1 MRHSSA
7 DHVGHSR
14 NRSVPQ
20 PCKQPV
26 DSADQ
31 FSQHGHSDKDC
42 CSQLGS
48 SVSAFSDMQMSSPAE
63 VQLESD
69 LQCEERHQFLSSP
82 QDSNTSALS
91 YHDPGRFCSPQL
103 GNRHSGTRSPRLEHS
118 RPSPSEVP
126 TEALWDSESVAC
138 HGQSH
143 ALVPLACC
151 CASVLTFEMPCTV
164 FFYTLIISGCT

>member
-1 MRHSSA
+1 MHPSSA
-7 DHVGHSR
+7 EYADHSR
-14 NRSVPQ
+14 SRSAPQ
-20 PCKQPV
+20 PCKPPV

-31 FSQHGHSDKDC
+31 FSQYGHSEKDC

-91 YHDPGRFCSPQL
+91 YHDPGRFCSPQP
-103 GNRHSGTRSPRLEHS
+103 GNRHSGMRSPRLEDS

-126 TEALWDSESVAC
+126 TEALWDTESVAC

-143 ALVPLACC
+143 ALAPPAYC
-151 CASVLTFEMPCTV
+151 CASAVTF
-164 FFYTLIISGCT
+164 